1 MRYILFRCPLEI
13 YLEGATAVPG
23 LTTPAHAETRPR
35 SARTGAARLART
47 AGDTFRTGPL
57 AHRSFRLLTAGQTT
71 SAIGDFCYAV
81 ALPWMVLSAH
91 GGVALLGLILACYG
105 IPRTALIPVGGILV
119 DRFSGRVVML
129 TADAIRCGLVCALL
143 VLDAHHVTSLA
154 ALGPVAALVGA
165 CSGLFIPASF
175 SILPQLLPAEQLQA
189 GNAISSAGNQ
199 LGGFVGPA
207 LAGALV
213 TAFGTVT
220 AFGIDA
226 ATFAVSAL
234 TLLLMGRN
242 GTPAAD
248 PEPRTAGV
256 PARKKGFG
264 ALLREPVLQNLM
276 VVALVAN
283 LVLIGTFEIAMP
295 DLAHEH
301 FGAAG
306 YGAMLA
312 CFGVGALA
320 GALAAARRRPP
331 PPETPAAGTGRRQR
345 PPSVTACGA
354 FVVAAACIAVV
365 PYLGGLPGACAAIL
379 LLAVFVTFG
388 DIIVITLVQQ
398 WAPPALLGRVMSML
412 MLASNGAFPLSVALS
427 GLLVRDF
434 GPQPFFPASGIVL
447 AAAAVAAMSRREIRR
462 LGVS

>member
-1 MRYILFRCPLEI
+1 MRYILFRCRLEI

-35 SARTGAARLART
+35 SARAGAARLART

-320 GALAAARRRPP
+320 GALAAARRRYRKHR
-331 PPETPAAGTGRRQR
+331 PAAPRAPAGGSDPRQ
-345 PPSVTACGA
+345 
-354 FVVAAACIAVV
+354 
-365 PYLGGLPGACAAIL
+365 
-379 LLAVFVTFG
+379 
-388 DIIVITLVQQ
+388 
-398 WAPPALLGRVMSML
+398 
-412 MLASNGAFPLSVALS
+412 
-427 GLLVRDF
+427 
-434 GPQPFFPASGIVL
+434 
-447 AAAAVAAMSRREIRR
+447 
-462 LGVS
+462 

>member
-1 MRYILFRCPLEI
+1 
-13 YLEGATAVPG
+13 VPG
-23 LTTPAHAETRPR
+23 PTTQAHADASQGSASPR

-47 AGDTFRTGPL
+47 AGEALRSGPL

-71 SAIGDFCYAV
+71 STIGDFCYAV

-91 GGVALLGLILACYG
+91 GGVALLGLVLACYG

-119 DRFSGRVVML
+119 DRLSGRVVML

-143 VLDAHHVTSLA
+143 VLDAHHVVSLA

-189 GNAISSAGNQ
+189 GNANSSAGNQ
-199 LGGFVGPA
+199 LGGFAGPVI
-207 LAGALV
+207 AGVLV

-220 AFGIDA
+220 AFGVDA
-226 ATFAVSAL
+226 ATFAVSTL
-234 TLLLMGRN
+234 TLLFIGGNGRLA
-242 GTPAAD
+242 PD
-248 PEPRTAGV
+248 PEPGTHSP
-256 PARKKGFG
+256 PARKAGFG

-301 FGAAG
+301 FGADG

-312 CFGVGALA
+312 CFGAGALA
-320 GALAAARRRPP
+320 GALAAARRPARVRRGPQR
-331 PPETPAAGTGRRQR
+331 TPATI
-345 PPSVTACGA
+345 ACAA
-354 FVVAAACIAVV
+354 FVVAAVCIAAV

-447 AAAAVAAMSRREIRR
+447 AVAATAAMSRREIRQ
-462 LGVS
+462 LGVESAGPAGEPA

>member
-1 MRYILFRCPLEI
+1 M
-13 YLEGATAVPG
+13 PG

-47 AGDTFRTGPL
+47 ARDTFRSGPL

-199 LGGFVGPA
+199 LGGFVGPP
-207 LAGALV
+207 LAGVLV

-220 AFGIDA
+220 AFGVDA

-331 PPETPAAGTGRRQR
+331 VPETPAGGTAGTGRRQR